1 MTKYRI
7 IKVKGYEN
15 SYKLQKRMLFIFWV
29 DETLLNDLEFC
40 EWKLNELIK
49 RDKAKKAN
57 PKNIIVKEY

>member
-7 IKVKGYEN
+7 IKVKGFEN
-15 SYKLQKRMLFIFWV
+15 SYKIQKRFLFMFWV
-29 DETLLNDLEFC
+29 DETLLSDLSFC